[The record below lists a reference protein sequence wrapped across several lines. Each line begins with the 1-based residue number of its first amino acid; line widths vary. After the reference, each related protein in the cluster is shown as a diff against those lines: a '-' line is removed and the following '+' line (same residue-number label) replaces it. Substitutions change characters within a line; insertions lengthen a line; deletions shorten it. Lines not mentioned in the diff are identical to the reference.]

1 MKKNIILYI
10 IIAVLVVSNIVL
22 ACLYINKVK
31 EPPKETNTTVYNKKT
46 KYAEDL
52 FEVTINSKLMNIKVQ
67 YSYENRN
74 TDKLR
79 YTYQTIYYEDK
90 LIDERTVNVSEI
102 KKEPEDIKYIEK
114 EELYLLQGEDS
125 KEYLVIFVDNYSSD
139 GPGADALIIND
150 EGRVIYDEE
159 ISVPGVTIKLP
170 DINSKYYKNEVFNQ
184 FSFSNKSLYLLKGGQ
199 EDDKD
204 YCLEYKI
211 SIKNNKVSLD
221 QTESKYECE
230 VEGMEDYFEK

>member
-90 LIDERTVNVSEI
+90 LIDE
-102 KKEPEDIKYIEK
+102 
-114 EELYLLQGEDS
+114 
-125 KEYLVIFVDNYSSD
+125 
-139 GPGADALIIND
+139 
-150 EGRVIYDEE
+150 
-159 ISVPGVTIKLP
+159 
-170 DINSKYYKNEVFNQ
+170 
-184 FSFSNKSLYLLKGGQ
+184 
-199 EDDKD
+199 
-204 YCLEYKI
+204 
-211 SIKNNKVSLD
+211 
-221 QTESKYECE
+221 
-230 VEGMEDYFEK
+230 